1 MNHCW
6 LRCDVDTSLKIWSPT
21 KTSKS
26 MLDQKGSPA
35 MLVIKRSAGVAAEV
49 NLSNTLQVKD
59 PPWI

>member
-1 MNHCW
+1 
-6 LRCDVDTSLKIWSPT
+6 
-21 KTSKS
+21 

-49 NLSNTLQVKD
+49 NLSNTLQVKN